1 MFFGIDFQRTF
12 PSTTNIGETSM
23 PGCIVSW
30 TSFLH
35 RFLVGFGSQL
45 RPSTL
50 EKSSHRCREST
61 IFQKI
66 AFRNRHRFLIDF
78 GANLP
83 PFSLQ
88 KSSKIASK
96 TDLERHRFF
105 DRFLHRFFLR
115 FGSILGPNLGPC
127 WGHVGSENRPRAAQD
142 AFQDAFGSQN
152 PPRPPK

>member
-1 MFFGIDFQRTF
+1 MPRGI
-12 PSTTNIGETSM
+12 P
-23 PGCIVSW
+23 SW
-30 TSFLH
+30 TSNFD
-35 RFLVGFGSQL
+35 RFVIGFCFQL
-45 RPSTL
+45 GPPNL
-50 EKSSHRCREST
+50 EKSSPRCREST

-66 AFRNRHRFLIDF
+66 VFRNRHRFLIDF

-83 PFSLQ
+83 PFSFP
-88 KSSKIASK
+88 KSTKIASK